1 VRNADRI
8 LFLKVKKDKYN
19 VGGKTENK
27 PLTGFNLLRIES
39 ISELL

>member
-1 VRNADRI
+1 
-8 LFLKVKKDKYN
+8 

-39 ISELL
+39 ISELLWTQ